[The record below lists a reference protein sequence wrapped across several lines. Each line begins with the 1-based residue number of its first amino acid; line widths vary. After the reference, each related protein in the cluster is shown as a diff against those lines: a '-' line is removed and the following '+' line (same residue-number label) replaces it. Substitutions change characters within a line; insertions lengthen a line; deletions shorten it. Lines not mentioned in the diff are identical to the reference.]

1 MNIRKDEEGLFRTFS
16 RFNNANLPYHVKVPI
31 VLCCIMFYG
40 HELANLIVFYFHSKV
55 LHNGAKQTLNEIR
68 ARYWI
73 TSGRWLY
80 CLLLFSNNDDM
91 KKVYVSLYTCASTI
105 MQKQIHL
112 YLYFTFYSQKR
123 LPFFSCI
130 GQWNNIYCKRNQYIT
145 VRLSLSVRP
154 LVHLL
159 HFLYIILKDLVVLF
173 LDRTDVF

>member
-73 TSGRWLY
+73 TSGRSLY

-91 KKVYVSLYTCASTI
+91 KKVYVS
-105 MQKQIHL
+105 
-112 YLYFTFYSQKR
+112 LYFTFYSQKR